1 MRRYAFLALIPVIF
15 ALDRVTKYLIMQDL
29 PILGEIKINSFFS
42 IVHVRNFGGVFGI
55 LNQGGYARYIFLGST
70 HPRCR
75 CPDIYTDTVH
85 NEQTPGPLRC
95 RLFSQ
100 EPSATSTTGS
110 SYGSVVDFLDLY
122 YGNHHWPAFNVA
134 DIAVSVGIG
143 LIVFLEIVAGKKEGV
158 PKE

>member
-42 IVHVRNFGGVFGI
+42 IVHVRNLGGVFGI
-55 LNQGGYARYIFLGST
+55 LNQGGYARYIFLIVPT
-70 HPRCR
+70 LVAVVL
-75 CPDIYTDTVH
+75 IYILIRYTMSNARTLALALILAGALGNIYDRF
-85 NEQTPGPLRC
+85 L
-95 RLFSQ
+95 
-100 EPSATSTTGS
+100 
-110 SYGSVVDFLDLY
+110 YGSVVDFLDLY

-143 LIVFLEIVAGKKEGV
+143 LIVFLEIVAGKKEGL
-158 PKE
+158 PK